1 MAWGVT
7 REGVLRAGLYDK
19 NFFPAYYE
27 DDDYVLRMLLAG
39 LEVEAVHNST
49 AFHGLESSR
58 GYLGGVL
65 AQGNES
71 QKVMYKLHRHRGDNP
86 GYIRFKWGKQFRGF
100 SYKWTTDQYQVMC
113 SSPSNGRFCNPYGK
127 NNLSLSFWSFYP
139 VRRHCILT
147 GEGISESGSC
157 GGYLK

>member
-39 LEVEAVHNST
+39 LEVEAVHNFT

-147 GEGISESGSC
+147 GEGISESRSC